1 MGIVDNFAE
10 RIRIILGNG
19 VQQQD
24 FPRMQAFCHFVESVL
39 LAVDHFTVIVIC
51 EGPEDTVI
59 SEGRLPDP

>member
-51 EGPEDTVI
+51 EG
-59 SEGRLPDP
+59 GRLPDP